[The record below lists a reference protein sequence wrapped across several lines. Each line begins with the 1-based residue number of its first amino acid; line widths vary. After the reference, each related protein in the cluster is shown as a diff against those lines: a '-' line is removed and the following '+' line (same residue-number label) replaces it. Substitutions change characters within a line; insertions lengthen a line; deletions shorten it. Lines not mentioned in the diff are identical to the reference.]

1 MIRNYLKIAVR
12 NLARS
17 KGYAAINIF
26 GLAVALATCL
36 LITLF
41 VIDELSYDRHNEKA
55 DRIYRVNADFL
66 VNGNA
71 FRERYTPAQMGA
83 TMMKD
88 FPGIENYV
96 RMRSFGDR
104 SVLIKKGNETLME
117 HNGGFA
123 DSTLFDVFTLPMVAG
138 DPKTALT
145 KPYTMVISE
154 KMAEKY
160 FGKADAAV
168 GKIMHVNNTDDYL
181 VTGVIKNMPAAS
193 HIHYDF
199 IWSMASLEDSRN
211 TAWMADNYDTYLLVR
226 PDVSETMLL
235 GYLKTLTKNYM
246 DGPLKQMVGS
256 SIDELE
262 RSGSHFRYDV
272 LPLTK
277 IHLYSPFTNE
287 LEPGGNIQ
295 YVYIFTVVAV
305 FILLIACVNFMN
317 LSTARSAGRSREV
330 GVRKALGS
338 QRSNLITQFLT
349 ESMLTTLLAAS
360 LAVVLAWLLLPYLNQ
375 IGGKSI
381 FAGMLANQWLLL
393 GIVVTIFIVGLL
405 AGSYPAFFLS
415 SFEPVQVLKGKLA
428 TGFRGGW
435 LRNSLVVFQFSTAVM
450 LIVGTLVIYS
460 QLNYIRNKKLGY
472 SREQVVVLQNTQAL
486 WTHAEAFKNEV
497 LDLPGVQAGTM
508 TDALPVSTVMST
520 SIFAKEA
527 TGGAGQVMGLFEWK
541 VDADYINTL
550 GMQMAHGRNFSP
562 DMPSD
567 SSALLINETAAKL
580 LGYTDLNNRFLYA
593 NYEGNKPLRIIGI
606 VKDFNSGSL
615 RTKIPPIVM
624 RLAKRPDMM
633 AFRVH
638 TGNIP
643 ALISKIEDKYHGV
656 AGMEGQPFRYTFLDD
671 DFSRLYAA
679 DQRTG
684 KIFISF
690 TCFAI
695 LISCL
700 GLFGLVTYAAE
711 QRTKEISIRK
721 VMGASVT
728 SIVTLL
734 SRDFLKLVSIAIVV
748 ASPLAWWM
756 MNRWLQDFAYRI
768 NIGWW
773 VFAVTASLAIL
784 ITIVTICLQAIKA
797 ARANPVVA
805 LR

>member
-1 MIRNYLKIAVR
+1 MIRNYFKIAVR

-41 VIDELSYDRHNEKA
+41 VIDELSYDRYNQKA

-71 FRERYTPAQMGA
+71 FRERYTPAQLGA
-83 TMMKD
+83 TMRKD

-96 RMRSFGDR
+96 RFRGFGDR

-117 HNGGFA
+117 HNAGFA
-123 DSTLFDVFTLPMVAG
+123 DSTLFDVFTLPMLAG

-154 KMAEKY
+154 KMAGKY
-160 FGKADAAV
+160 FGSTAAAV
-168 GKIMHVNNTDDYL
+168 GKTLHINNTDDYM
-181 VTGVIKNMPAAS
+181 VTGVIKDVPAAS
-193 HIHYDF
+193 HMHFDI
-199 IWSMASLEDSRN
+199 IKSMASLEDSRN

-226 PDVSETMLL
+226 PGINEATLL
-235 GYLKTLTKNYM
+235 SQLKTLTKTYM
-246 DGPLKQMVGS
+246 DGPLKAMIGS
-256 SIDELE
+256 SIEELE
-262 RSGSHFRYDV
+262 RSNGHFRYDV

-287 LEPGGNIQ
+287 VEPGGNIQ
-295 YVYIFTVVAV
+295 YVYIFTIVAV

-349 ESMLTTLLAAS
+349 ESMLTTTIAA
-360 LAVVLAWLLLPYLNQ
+360 LIAVAVALLLLPYLNQ
-375 IGGKSI
+375 VAGKAITPDVLLSK
-381 FAGMLANQWLLL
+381 WLLL
-393 GIVVTIFIVGLL
+393 GMLTTIFVVGLL

-435 LRNSLVVFQFSTAVM
+435 LRNSLVVFQFSTAVI

-472 SREQVVVLQNTQAL
+472 SREQVVVLKNTQSL
-486 WTHAEAFKNEV
+486 WAHAEAFKEEV
-497 LDLPGVQAGTM
+497 LKLPGVQAGTM
-508 TDALPVSTVMST
+508 ADALPVSTIMNT
-520 SIFAKEA
+520 SIFAKDA
-527 TGGAGQVMGLFEWK
+527 AASAGQVMGLFEWR
-541 VDADYINTL
+541 VDADYLHTL
-550 GMQMAHGRNFSP
+550 GMQMAAGRNFSP
-562 DMPSD
+562 AMPSD
-567 SSALLINETAAKL
+567 SNTLLINETAAKL
-580 LGYTDLNNRFLYA
+580 LGYSDLNDRFLYSNA
-593 NYEGNKPLRIIGI
+593 EGNRPLRIIGI

-615 RTKIPPIVM
+615 RTKIPPIVLH
-624 RLAKRPDMM
+624 LAKRPDMM
-633 AFRVH
+633 AFRIR
-638 TGNIP
+638 TGDIP
-643 ALISKIEDKYHGV
+643 ALLSKIEDKYHSV
-656 AGMEGQPFRYTFLDD
+656 AGMEGQPFLYTFLDD

-684 KIFISF
+684 KIFVSF

-734 SRDFLKLVSIAIVV
+734 SRDFLKLVAVAIVV
-748 ASPLAWWM
+748 ASPLAWWIM
-756 MNRWLQDFAYRI
+756 DRWLQDFAYRI
-768 NIGWW
+768 SIGWW
-773 VFAVTASLAIL
+773 VFAATALLAVL
-784 ITIVTICLQAIKA
+784 ITLVTICLQAIKA

>member
-1 MIRNYLKIAVR
+1 MIRNYFKIAVR

-41 VIDELSYDRHNEKA
+41 VVDELSYDRYHQKA

-83 TMMKD
+83 TMLKD

-96 RMRSFGDR
+96 RLRGFGERSFL
-104 SVLIKKGNETLME
+104 VKKGNETLME
-117 HNGGFA
+117 QNAGYA
-123 DSTLFDVFTLPMVAG
+123 DSTLFDVFTLPMMAG

-145 KPYTMVISE
+145 KPYTMVISQ
-154 KMAEKY
+154 KIAEKY
-160 FGKADAAV
+160 FGKTEAAI
-168 GKIMHVNNTDDYL
+168 GKVLHVDNTDDYL
-181 VTGVIKNMPAAS
+181 VTGVIQNMPAAS
-193 HIHYDF
+193 HIHFDF
-199 IWSMASLEDSRN
+199 IKSMASLEDSRN

-226 PDVSETMLL
+226 PGVSEATLL

-246 DGPLKQMVGS
+246 DEPLKKMVGS
-256 SIDELE
+256 NIEELE
-262 RSGSHFRYDV
+262 RSGNHFRYDL

-277 IHLYSPFTNE
+277 IHLHSPFTNE
-287 LEPGGNIQ
+287 VEPGGNIQ
-295 YVYIFTVVAV
+295 YVYIFAVVAV

-317 LSTARSAGRSREV
+317 LSTARSAGRSKEV
-330 GVRKALGS
+330 GVRKVLGS
-338 QRSNLITQFLT
+338 QRTNLITQFLT
-349 ESMLTTLLAAS
+349 ESMLTTLIAALAAI
-360 LAVVLAWLLLPYLNQ
+360 VLALLLLPYLNQ
-375 IGGKSI
+375 VAGKSI
-381 FAGMLANQWLLL
+381 TWDMLLNKWLLL
-393 GIVVTIFIVGLL
+393 GMLLTVFVVGLL

-415 SFEPVQVLKGKLA
+415 SFEPIQVLKGKLA
-428 TGFRGGW
+428 IGFRGGW

-450 LIVGTLVIYS
+450 LIVGTLIIYS

-472 SREQVVVLQNTQAL
+472 NREQVVVLKNTASL
-486 WTHAEAFKNEV
+486 WVHAEAFKDEV
-497 LDLPGVQAGTM
+497 LKLPGVQAGTM
-508 TDALPVSTVMST
+508 TDVLPVSTVMNT
-520 SIFAKEA
+520 SIFSKDAA
-527 TGGAGQVMGLFEWK
+527 GSAGQVSGLFEWH
-541 VDADYINTL
+541 VDADYLKTL
-550 GMQMAHGRNFSP
+550 GMQIAKGRDFSP
-562 DMPSD
+562 EIPSD

-580 LGYTDLNNRFLYA
+580 LGYGDLNDRFLYA
-593 NYEGNKPLRIIGI
+593 NNEGGKPLRIIGI
-606 VKDFNSGSL
+606 VKDFNSGTL
-615 RTKIPPIVM
+615 HTKIPPIVM
-624 RLAKRPDMM
+624 RLSKRPDMM
-633 AFRVH
+633 AFRIH
-638 TGNIP
+638 TSDIP
-643 ALISKIEDKYHGV
+643 ALISNIEDKYHSV
-656 AGMEGQPFRYTFLDD
+656 TGMEGQPFQYTFLDD

-690 TCFAI
+690 TCFAV

-721 VMGASVT
+721 VMGASVA
-728 SIVTLL
+728 SIVALL
-734 SRDFLKLVSIAIVV
+734 SRDFLKLVAVAIVV
-748 ASPLAWWM
+748 ASPLAWWIM
-756 MNRWLQDFAYRI
+756 DRWLQDFAYRI
-768 NIGWW
+768 SIGWW
-773 VFAVTASLAIL
+773 VFAVTAFLAIL

>member
-1 MIRNYLKIAVR
+1 MIRNYFKIAVR

-41 VIDELSYDRHNEKA
+41 VVDELSYDRFNQKA

-71 FRERYTPAQMGA
+71 FRERYTPAQLGA

-96 RMRSFGDR
+96 RFRGFGDR

-117 HNGGFA
+117 HNAGFA
-123 DSTLFDVFTLPMVAG
+123 DSTLFEVFTLPMLAG

-160 FGKADAAV
+160 FGSTAAAV
-168 GKIMHVNNTDDYL
+168 GKILHVNNTDDYM
-181 VTGVIKNMPAAS
+181 VTGVIKNTPAAS
-193 HIHYDF
+193 HMHFDF
-199 IWSMASLEDSRN
+199 IKSMASLEDSRN

-226 PDVSETMLL
+226 PGVNEATLL
-235 GYLKTLTKNYM
+235 SQLKTLTKTYM
-246 DGPLKQMVGS
+246 DGPLKAMVGS

-262 RSGSHFRYDV
+262 RSNGHFRYDV

-287 LEPGGNIQ
+287 VEPGGNIQ
-295 YVYIFTVVAV
+295 YVYIFAVVAV

-349 ESMLTTLLAAS
+349 ESMLTTLLAA
-360 LAVVLAWLLLPYLNQ
+360 LVAVALTLLLLPYLNQ
-375 IGGKSI
+375 VAGKSI
-381 FAGMLANQWLLL
+381 TPGMLLNKWLLAGMVA
-393 GIVVTIFIVGLL
+393 TIFVVGLL

-415 SFEPVQVLKGKLA
+415 SFEPVQVLKGRLA

-460 QLNYIRNKKLGY
+460 QLNYIRNKQLGY
-472 SREQVVVLQNTQAL
+472 SREQVVVLKNTQSL
-486 WTHAEAFKNEV
+486 WVHAEAFKEEV
-497 LDLPGVQAGTM
+497 LKLPGVQAGTM
-508 TDALPVSTVMST
+508 ADALPVSTIMST
-520 SIFAKEA
+520 SIFSKDAA
-527 TGGAGQVMGLFEWK
+527 ASAGQVMGLFEWK
-541 VDADYINTL
+541 VDADYTRTL
-550 GMQMAHGRNFSP
+550 GMQIAAGRNFSP
-562 DMPSD
+562 DIPSD
-567 SSALLINETAAKL
+567 SNALLINETAAKL
-580 LGYTDLNNRFLYA
+580 LGYSDLNDRFLYA
-593 NYEGNKPLRIIGI
+593 NYEGNRPLRIIGI

-615 RTKIPPIVM
+615 RTKIPPIVL

-633 AFRVH
+633 AFRIR
-638 TGNIP
+638 TGDIP
-643 ALISKIEDKYHGV
+643 GLLRKIEAKYHGV
-656 AGMEGQPFRYTFLDD
+656 AGMEGQPFLYTFLDD

-684 KIFISF
+684 KIFVSF

-734 SRDFLKLVSIAIVV
+734 SRDFLKLVAVAIVV
-748 ASPLAWWM
+748 ASPLAWWI

-768 NIGWW
+768 SIGWW
-773 VFAVTASLAIL
+773 VFVATAIL
-784 ITIVTICLQAIKA
+784 AVVITIVTICLQAIKA

>member
-1 MIRNYLKIAVR
+1 MIRNYFKIAVR

-41 VIDELSYDRHNEKA
+41 VVDELSYDRYHQKA

-83 TMMKD
+83 TMLKD

-96 RMRSFGDR
+96 RLRGFGERSFL
-104 SVLIKKGNETLME
+104 VKKGNETLTE
-117 HNGGFA
+117 QNAGFA
-123 DSTLFDVFTLPMVAG
+123 DSTLFDVFTLPMMAG

-145 KPYTMVISE
+145 KPYTMVISQ
-154 KMAEKY
+154 KIAEKY
-160 FGKADAAV
+160 FGKTEAAI
-168 GKIMHVNNTDDYL
+168 GKVLHVDNTDDYL
-181 VTGVIKNMPAAS
+181 VTGVIQNMPAAS
-193 HIHYDF
+193 HIHFDF
-199 IWSMASLEDSRN
+199 IKSMASLEDSRN

-226 PDVSETMLL
+226 PGVSEATLL

-246 DGPLKQMVGS
+246 DEPLKKMVGS
-256 SIDELE
+256 NIEELE
-262 RSGSHFRYDV
+262 RSGNHFRYDL

-277 IHLYSPFTNE
+277 IHLHSPFTNE
-287 LEPGGNIQ
+287 VEPGGNIQ
-295 YVYIFTVVAV
+295 YVYIFAVVAV

-317 LSTARSAGRSREV
+317 LSTARSAGRSKEV
-330 GVRKALGS
+330 GVRKVLGS
-338 QRSNLITQFLT
+338 QRTNLITQFLT
-349 ESMLTTLLAAS
+349 ESMLTTLIAALAAI
-360 LAVVLAWLLLPYLNQ
+360 VLALLLLPYLNQ
-375 IGGKSI
+375 VAGKSI
-381 FAGMLANQWLLL
+381 TANMLLNKWLLL
-393 GIVVTIFIVGLL
+393 GMLLTVFVVGLL

-415 SFEPVQVLKGKLA
+415 SFEPIQVLKGKLA
-428 TGFRGGW
+428 IGFQGGW

-450 LIVGTLVIYS
+450 LIVGTLIIYS

-472 SREQVVVLQNTQAL
+472 NREQVVVLKNTASL
-486 WTHAEAFKNEV
+486 WVHAETFKDEV
-497 LDLPGVQAGTM
+497 LKLPGVQAGTM
-508 TDALPVSTVMST
+508 TDVLPVSTVMNT
-520 SIFAKEA
+520 SIFSKDAA
-527 TGGAGQVMGLFEWK
+527 GSAGQVSGLFEWH
-541 VDADYINTL
+541 VDADYLKTL
-550 GMQMAHGRNFSP
+550 GMQIAKGRDFSP
-562 DMPSD
+562 DIPSD

-580 LGYTDLNNRFLYA
+580 LGYGDLNDRFLYA
-593 NYEGNKPLRIIGI
+593 NNEGGKPLRIIGI
-606 VKDFNSGSL
+606 VKDFNSGTL
-615 RTKIPPIVM
+615 HTKIPPIVM
-624 RLAKRPDMM
+624 RLSKRPDMM
-633 AFRVH
+633 AFRIH
-638 TGNIP
+638 TSDIP
-643 ALISKIEDKYHGV
+643 ALISNIEDKYHSV
-656 AGMEGQPFRYTFLDD
+656 AGMEGQPFQYTFLDD

-690 TCFAI
+690 TCFAV

-721 VMGASVT
+721 VMGASVA
-728 SIVTLL
+728 SIVALL
-734 SRDFLKLVSIAIVV
+734 SRDFLKLVAVAIVV
-748 ASPLAWWM
+748 ASPLAWWIM
-756 MNRWLQDFAYRI
+756 DRWLQDFAYRI
-768 NIGWW
+768 SIGWW
-773 VFAVTASLAIL
+773 VFAVTAFLAIL